1 MDLAFLVSRPD
12 KPSTKFRIQSYLP
25 LLAGEGVKVHVFPV
39 SGKTVS
45 RWRFFYYLYQYDLVI
60 IQKKL
65 FSPWEVQYI
74 RHRSRKLV
82 YDFDDAVMFKK
93 GENMDPANPLRRKR
107 FERTVRL
114 CDRVIA
120 GNAYLQE
127 EAETFSPSVSI
138 LPTPVD
144 TATYIP
150 REKENNSEKIIIG
163 WLGSKSTVHY
173 LKPLV
178 PVFLELRS
186 KFPHVDMKIV
196 SDSFQGIESLP
207 GVQKIWKEGEEV
219 QDLQSFD
226 IGIMPLP
233 DDPWTRGKCGFKL
246 LQYQAVALP
255 VVCSA
260 VGVNREMVTDGIN
273 GYFGNTPQ
281 EWRERL
287 STLISSRELR
297 VQMGKAGRER
307 VIKEYSLE
315 AVWPQFLATRKK
327 ALN

>member
-1 MDLAFLVSRPD
+1 MDLAFVVSRPD

-25 LLAGEGVKVHVFPV
+25 LLLAEGFRAKVFPV
-39 SGKTVS
+39 SGKALS
-45 RWRFFYYLYQYDLVI
+45 RWRFFHSLDRYDLVL

-65 FSPWEVQYI
+65 FASWELNYI
-74 RHRSRKLV
+74 RHQSRKLM
-82 YDFDDAVMFKK
+82 YDFDDAVMFKR
-93 GENMDPANPLRRKR
+93 GEKMDPANPSERKS
-107 FERTVRL
+107 FGKTVRL
-114 CDRVIA
+114 CDWVVA

-127 EAETFSPSVSI
+127 HAATFSRAVSV

-144 TATYIP
+144 TASYIP
-150 REKENNSEKIIIG
+150 REMDANSETIVIG

-173 LKPLV
+173 LRPLA
-178 PVFLELRS
+178 PVLCELRS
-186 KFPHVDMKIV
+186 KFPHVQTKIV
-196 SDSFQGIESLP
+196 SDSFHGMESL
-207 GVQKIWKEGEEV
+207 GGIQKIWNETEEV

-246 LQYQAVALP
+246 LQYQAVSLP

-260 VGVNREMVTDGIN
+260 VGVNREIVTEGVN
-273 GYFGNTPQ
+273 GYFADTPQ
-281 EWRERL
+281 EWFEGL

-297 VQMGKAGRER
+297 VQLGKAGRKR
-307 VIKEYSLE
+307 VEKEYALKII
-315 AVWPQFLATRKK
+315 WPRFLATLRK